1 MILLIHQA
9 LNKHKTV
16 AQLLTT
22 MNVTEIFYTV
32 FSVIFLEQNT
42 RQIPHRFNHYQ
53 YTVGSAD
60 SDNLI
65 HHQGRQK
72 SEDYSK

>member
-1 MILLIHQA
+1 
-9 LNKHKTV
+9 
-16 AQLLTT
+16 
-22 MNVTEIFYTV
+22 MNVTDLFYTV

-53 YTVGSAD
+53 YTVGSAE
-60 SDNLI
+60 SNNLI
-65 HHQGRQK
+65 HLQGRQK